1 MDIVQRI
8 KAFIS
13 SSGISV
19 SQFADTSFIPRP
31 TVSQLLN
38 GRNKKVSD
46 EIITK
51 IHKAYPKLSISWL
64 LFGEG
69 EMYIGQSS
77 DSTSSEQSHDSGEQQ
92 SLFSSPFRV
101 SPQDFDESIGD
112 DFTGED
118 AAMESLKPNDIS
130 LGSIIEGSSVMPE
143 SSSSTDRKVVNI
155 IVFYS
160 DNSFEYFR
168 PAQK

>member
-69 EMYIGQSS
+69 EMYISQS
-77 DSTSSEQSHDSGEQQ
+77 DSTYSEQLHDSGEQQ
-92 SLFSSPFRV
+92 
-101 SPQDFDESIGD
+101 
-112 DFTGED
+112 
-118 AAMESLKPNDIS
+118 
-130 LGSIIEGSSVMPE
+130 
-143 SSSSTDRKVVNI
+143 
-155 IVFYS
+155 
-160 DNSFEYFR
+160 
-168 PAQK
+168 

>member
-51 IHKAYPKLSISWL
+51 IHNAYPKLSISWL

-69 EMYIGQSS
+69 EMYISQS
-77 DSTSSEQSHDSGEQQ
+77 DSTSSEQLHDSGEQQ

-101 SPQDFDESIGD
+101 SPQGFDKSIAD

-118 AAMESLKPNDIS
+118 AMESLKPNDIS

>member
-69 EMYIGQSS
+69 EMYISQS

-101 SPQDFDESIGD
+101 SPQGFDESIAD

-118 AAMESLKPNDIS
+118 AMESLKPNDIS

-143 SSSSTDRKVVNI
+143 SSSSTDRMVVNI

>member
-69 EMYIGQSS
+69 DMYIGSSS
-77 DSTSSEQSHDSGEQQ
+77 DSNTTEQSNDSGGQQ
-92 SLFSSPFRV
+92 SFFSSPFRV
-101 SPQDFDESIGD
+101 SAQGFEETVSD
-112 DFTGED
+112 DFTGEVS
-118 AAMESLKPNDIS
+118 AVESIKPNDIS
-130 LGSIIEGSSVMPE
+130 LGSIIEGSSPMPD
-143 SSSSTDRKVVNI
+143 SSSATDRKVVNI